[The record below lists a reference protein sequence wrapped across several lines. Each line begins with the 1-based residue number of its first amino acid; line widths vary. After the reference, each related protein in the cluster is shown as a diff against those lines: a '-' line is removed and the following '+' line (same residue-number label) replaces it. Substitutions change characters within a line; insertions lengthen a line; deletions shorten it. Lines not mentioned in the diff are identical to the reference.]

1 MKWLYFHNS
10 SCLFN
15 RWLKVIWEI
24 LSRALGKDD
33 VSLKITHCG
42 VCYADVIWSK
52 NKHGD
57 SRYPLVP
64 GYVA

>member
-1 MKWLYFHNS
+1 MNWLYFHNS
-10 SCLFN
+10 SCLCY
-15 RWLKVIWEI
+15 RWLKVIWGN
-24 LSRALGKDD
+24 LFRALGKDD

-52 NKHGD
+52 NKDGD